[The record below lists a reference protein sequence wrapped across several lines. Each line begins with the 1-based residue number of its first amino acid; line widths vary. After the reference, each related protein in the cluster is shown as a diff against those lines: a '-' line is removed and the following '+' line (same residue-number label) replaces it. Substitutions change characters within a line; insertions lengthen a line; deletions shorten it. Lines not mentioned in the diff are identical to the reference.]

1 MMNFYDFKIE
11 NIKNL
16 SLDEKNSRKKN
27 LDLFF
32 QNGFPNKKD
41 EDWKFTDLNSI
52 LGKNFNNIVNK
63 ESISEDKKFKIIEDF
78 EHNFIFLVD
87 GKLISNNF
95 SYEDKGNISIK
106 DYNYKN
112 KGKLDEKKSLTLLN
126 NALATGGFTLE
137 VSKNYKLTKPLV
149 IYNYFSKNLKES
161 IINNK
166 NSIILNADSG
176 LTLINYIDDDSR
188 DNFMTNTIDSIIIK
202 KNASLKNI
210 FINNSRCNGYFYRLT
225 RSVLEKGSFCDSYL
239 LSTGLKFNKLDI
251 EIDHNEENSVSSIF
265 SALNLLGSEHQ
276 EIKTRINH
284 NAPNCQ
290 SYQKVKNVLNG
301 QSKGVYQG
309 KIFVKDIAQKTDA
322 YQLSKALILNDR
334 SEFDAKP
341 ELEIYA
347 DDVKCS
353 HGCTVG
359 QLDKNALFY
368 LKSRGIPQKE
378 ATALLMYGFAN
389 NILESVKIPEIK
401 TRINHIIAN
410 KLGVKIGFNL

>member
-1 MMNFYDFKIE
+1 MKQFYDFKVE
-11 NIKNL
+11 NIKDLSPEAKNL
-16 SLDEKNSRKKN
+16 RKKN
-27 LDLFF
+27 LDLFYK
-32 QNGFPNKKD
+32 NGFPNKKD

-63 ESISEDKKFKIIEDF
+63 ESISEDRKFKIIEDF
-78 EHNFIFLVD
+78 EHNSIFLVD

-95 SYEDKGNISIK
+95 SYEDKSNISIK
-106 DYNYKN
+106 NYNHKN
-112 KGKLDEKKSLTLLN
+112 KGKLDEKCSLTLLN

-137 VSKNYKLTKPLV
+137 VSKNYKFTKPLV

-176 LTLINYIDDDSR
+176 LTLINYFDDDSKY
-188 DNFMTNTIDSIIIK
+188 NFMTNTIDSIIIK

-225 RSVLEKGSFCDSYL
+225 KSVLEKGSICDSYL
-239 LSTGLKFNKLDI
+239 LPTGLKFNKLDI
-251 EIDHNEENSVSSIF
+251 EIDHNEENSISSIS
-265 SALNLLGSEHQ
+265 SALNLSGSEHQ

-309 KIFVKDIAQKTDA
+309 KIFVKNTAQKTDA
-322 YQLSKALILNDR
+322 YQLSKALILNDK

-353 HGCTVG
+353 HGSTSGSV
-359 QLDKNALFY
+359 DFDSIHY
-368 LKSRGIPQKE
+368 LKSRGIPEKE
-378 ATALLMYGFAN
+378 ALKMLINGFLSEV
-389 NILESVKIPEIK
+389 LEKLNDIKLKNFLVKKLE
-401 TRINHIIAN
+401 RQIN
-410 KLGVKIGFNL
+410 GY

>member
-11 NIKNL
+11 NIKDL

-52 LGKNFNNIVNK
+52 LGKNFNNIANK
-63 ESISEDKKFKIIEDF
+63 ESISEDKKFKTIEDF
-78 EHNFIFLVD
+78 EHNFIYLVD
-87 GKLISNNF
+87 GKLISNDF
-95 SYEDKGNISIK
+95 SYEDKSNISIN

-112 KGKLDEKKSLTLLN
+112 KGKSDEKNSLTLLN

-137 VSKNYKLTKPLV
+137 VSKNYKFAKPLI

-166 NSIILNADSG
+166 NSIILNAESG
-176 LTLINYIDDDSR
+176 LNLINYIDDDSK
-188 DNFMTNTIDSIIIK
+188 DNFVTNTIDSIIIK

-210 FINNSRCNGYFYRLT
+210 FINNSRCNGYFYRFT
-225 RSVLEKGSFCDSYL
+225 KSMLEKGSIYDNYL

-251 EIDHNEENSVSSIF
+251 EIDHNQENSRSSIF

-309 KIFVKDIAQKTDA
+309 KIFVKNIAQKTDA
-322 YQLSKALILNDR
+322 YQLSKALILNDK
-334 SEFDAKP
+334 SEFNAKP

-353 HGCTVG
+353 HGSTSGSV
-359 QLDKNALFY
+359 DFDSIHY
-368 LKSRGIPQKE
+368 LKSRGIPEKK
-378 ATALLMYGFAN
+378 ALKMLINGFLSEVLEKLN
-389 NILESVKIPEIK
+389 DIKLKNFLIKILD
-401 TRINHIIAN
+401 RQIN
-410 KLGVKIGFNL
+410 GY